1 MYLNCW
7 SLPHDLNLTH
17 CALSKCVG
25 LSLLSIRTSVA
36 LTQCPSFEFPF
47 LCLWHDYIL
56 LWVFCCCWSLPS
68 FVDQIHLAI
77 VVLANSVGGPMIG
90 SVANKKHILD
100 ARLKEVE
107 PDEMLLKQWIY
118 HVLGN
123 FDWRLPLFP
132 WQLFGKLICPLVSDW
147 QWDKCLLSVVGA
159 EQGHWTI
166 AIFLGISGQTKILWI
181 DSR

>member
-1 MYLNCW
+1 MT
-7 SLPHDLNLTH
+7 LTWHIVH
-17 CALSKCVG
+17 CQNAWV
-25 LSLLSIRTSVA
+25 
-36 LTQCPSFEFPF
+36 F
-47 LCLWHDYIL
+47 LCYPYVRQSLCPCVRPLSSFSFVFDMTTFYCG
-56 LWVFCCCWSLPS
+56 FCCCCWNLPS

-100 ARLKEVE
+100 VRLNAVE

-118 HVLGN
+118 HVFGN

-132 WQLFGKLICPLVSDW
+132 WQLFGKLICPLVSEW

-166 AIFLGISGQTKILWI
+166 AIFLGIIGQTKKLWI
-181 DSR
+181 DKR